1 MLGVFLLEDQK
12 TTFFLEMQIF
22 HDLTLEKKCDCFKS
36 RFQPTVLLFPQHISK
51 KDGSPAANESLISKY
66 VFPTPKNVWALTW
79 LTNYLRHIFK
89 TLAFP
94 KGLSDP

>member
-1 MLGVFLLEDQK
+1 
-12 TTFFLEMQIF
+12 MQIF

-51 KDGSPAANESLISKY
+51 TDGSPAANESLISKY